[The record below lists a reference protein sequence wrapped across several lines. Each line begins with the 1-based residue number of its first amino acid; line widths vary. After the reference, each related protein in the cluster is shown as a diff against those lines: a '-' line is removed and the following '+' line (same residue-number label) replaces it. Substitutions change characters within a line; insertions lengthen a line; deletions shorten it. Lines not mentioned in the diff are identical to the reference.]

1 MNRSASYLAQSAC
14 AEATQHAAAAA
25 TANAMTATAMPHQ
38 ASVTSQP
45 RHAVHGMDSGNPLDL
60 RGLLHQHRWRVCVA
74 VLLLLVTAMAG
85 VALLGLSG
93 GFLTATA
100 LAGAA
105 GLGSGFN
112 FFSPSAGIRA
122 LTLVRI
128 VSRYFEKLLGHET
141 TLRIARDLRV
151 WFFARALPLAPN
163 QLGGQRMGDLLA
175 RVMSD
180 IGELDG
186 LLVRA
191 WGPLVALG
199 LLMGVAVLAAGLL
212 FAPAAALLAAL
223 CVLIGCAL
231 PRWAMRRAPA
241 GELQRAR
248 QRADLRATAYEGLEG
263 LADLTALHARG
274 DWAQRV
280 QSAAEQVAVGDSARR
295 SRTLTAHALHGV
307 AASLGLVAM
316 LALVLWGFEAGRLS
330 AVHAAALVFIT
341 VGVLEVTAGM
351 GLAWQALQ
359 SARAALRRLTE
370 VTEQTPAVQDAAE
383 PCAMPDAPNTGAAWG
398 EGEQAQ
404 QGGQVQQ
411 GVQVQPGEQGVLQ
424 LSGVVFG
431 RPSQRTVLQGVNL
444 RVGPGERVAIRGD
457 SGSGKSTLSELVLR
471 LWEPDA
477 GQLSWCGV
485 DLRELRQAG
494 WQSRIAWLPQGAPVF
509 AGTVADNL
517 RLGDPQAD
525 EAALWQVLREVQL
538 ADWAQAAQGLAT
550 WVGENGATLSAG
562 QGRRLALARALL
574 RRAPLML
581 LDEPT
586 EGLDVDT
593 AEAIMRDL
601 SAALGQRSLI
611 VITHAALPPGVVQ
624 RELWLRDGQLP
635 APGDEV

>member
-370 VTEQTPAVQDAAE
+370 VTGQTPAVQDVAE
-383 PCAMPDAPNTGAAWG
+383 PRAMPDAPGASHS
-398 EGEQAQ
+398 
-404 QGGQVQQ
+404 QGDVESSQ
-411 GVQVQPGEQGVLQ
+411 QGVLQ

-431 RPSQRTVLQGVNL
+431 RPGQRTVLQGVDL

-601 SAALGQRSLI
+601 SVALGQRSLI

>member
-1 MNRSASYLAQSAC
+1 MNRCSASHLAQPAC
-14 AEATQHAAAAA
+14 AVAAQQAATAAA
-25 TANAMTATAMPHQ
+25 ANAMTTTAMPHPV
-38 ASVTSQP
+38 SPTPQP
-45 RHAVHGMDSGNPLDL
+45 VVQGMGPVNPLDL
-60 RGLLHQHRWRVCVA
+60 RSLLRQHRWRVAVA
-74 VLLLLVTAMAG
+74 VLLLLVTAIAG

-212 FAPAAALLAAL
+212 FAPAAALLALL
-223 CVLIGCAL
+223 CVLIGWAL
-231 PRWAMRRAPA
+231 PRWAMRHAPA
-241 GELQRAR
+241 AELQRAR

-280 QSAAEQVAVGDSARR
+280 QSAAEQVAGGDRARR
-295 SRTLTAHALHGV
+295 QRTLTAHALHGL
-307 AASLGLVAM
+307 AAGLGLVVM
-316 LALVLWGFEAGRLS
+316 LALVLWGFEAQRLS

-370 VTEQTPAVQDAAE
+370 VTDQTPAVQDTAQ
-383 PCAMPDAPNTGAAWG
+383 PRAMPDAPNASEAS
-398 EGEQAQ
+398 AC
-404 QGGQVQQ
+404 
-411 GVQVQPGEQGVLQ
+411 EQGVLQ

-431 RPSQRTVLQGVNL
+431 RPGQRTVLQGVDL

-471 LWEPDA
+471 LWEPEA
-477 GQLSWCGV
+477 GRLSWCGV
-485 DLRELRQAG
+485 DLRELRQAD

-525 EAALWQVLREVQL
+525 DAALWQVLREVQL

-593 AEAIMRDL
+593 AEAILRDL
-601 SAALGQRSLI
+601 SVALGQRSLI

-624 RELWLRDGQLP
+624 RELWLRDGCLS
-635 APGDEV
+635 VS

>member
-1 MNRSASYLAQSAC
+1 MNRCSASRLAQPAC
-14 AEATQHAAAAA
+14 AVAAQQAATAAA
-25 TANAMTATAMPHQ
+25 ANAMTTTAMPHPV
-38 ASVTSQP
+38 SPTPQP
-45 RHAVHGMDSGNPLDL
+45 VVQGMGPVNPLDL
-60 RGLLHQHRWRVCVA
+60 RSLLRQHRWRVAVA
-74 VLLLLVTAMAG
+74 VLLLLVTAIAG

-212 FAPAAALLAAL
+212 FAPAAALLAVL
-223 CVLIGCAL
+223 CVLIGWAL
-231 PRWAMRRAPA
+231 PRWAMRHAPGA
-241 GELQRAR
+241 ELQRAR

-280 QSAAEQVAVGDSARR
+280 QSAAEQVAGGDRARR
-295 SRTLTAHALHGV
+295 QRTLTAHALHGM

-316 LALVLWGFEAGRLS
+316 LALGLLGFEAQRLS

-370 VTEQTPAVQDAAE
+370 VTDQTPAVQDTAQ
-383 PCAMPDAPNTGAAWG
+383 PRAMPDAPNASEARAC
-398 EGEQAQ
+398 EH
-404 QGGQVQQ
+404 
-411 GVQVQPGEQGVLQ
+411 GVLQ

-431 RPSQRTVLQGVNL
+431 RPGQRTVLQGVDL

-477 GQLSWCGV
+477 GSLRWCGV
-485 DLRELRQAG
+485 DLRELRQAD

-517 RLGDPQAD
+517 RLGDPQASD
-525 EAALWQVLREVQL
+525 AALWQVLREVQL
-538 ADWAQAAQGLAT
+538 ADWAQAAHGLAT

-624 RELWLRDGQLP
+624 RELWLRDGQLQ